1 MKKNILYH
9 GSSKIIQSPKF
20 GEGKI
25 YNDYGQGFYCTE
37 YLELAKEWA
46 CTYNI
51 QGYANKYEL
60 NLEGL
65 KVINLSSK
73 EYTVLNW
80 LAILMEN
87 RIVNLSNPI
96 QKRAK
101 EYLLNNFLP
110 NYKDYDV
117 IIGYRADDA
126 YFLFARAFISNEISL
141 SQLSLAMK
149 LGKLGMQYCLKSRK
163 AFNQLKFVDYLVAD
177 NMVYYNKKKTRDDN
191 ARNEYLKE
199 LENSDLNG
207 LYMRDIIRE
216 GIKNDDKR
224 LRY

>member
-177 NMVYYNKKKTRDDN
+177 NIVYYNKKKKRDDN